1 MANRVGPEEKA
12 RRNINSQLSDADW
25 TEIDNVF
32 GTGYIEEY
40 ETKSGPA
47 DYVLVVDGE
56 ILGIIEAKKKS
67 EDPYGAH
74 AQADRYAKDIETH
87 YEFGKNGRYS
97 VPFIF
102 TTNGEEIYFRDLR
115 EKSPTERQLR
125 SFHRP
130 EGLRKLMQKDYE
142 NSLNWFD
149 EHSIDETRKGL
160 WNNQK
165 GAIRGDDENKGIE
178 PALQEGK
185 RKVLVQMATGTG
197 KTWMAAAQIHRL
209 LESGLVNRALFL
221 VDRKNLG
228 KQAATEF
235 ENFDLNGPYQ
245 LGEEY
250 EVERLESGEYTDR
263 ADIVVSTLQGMYSL
277 LENHEEYDIPQDAFD
292 LIVTDEVHRSI
303 YGEWKIVLSHFDSYQ
318 IGLTA
323 TPAQHTIAY
332 FDEWVY
338 KYPYWDAVEDGKVVP
353 YETYRIETDITMEG
367 LDYDGKHYNPG
378 QLERD
383 ITVPDRNY
391 RIAKEFREN
400 SEDDEKTLVFAIN
413 DAHANELEKQFRK
426 VYSDKSQNYVQKITY
441 KTDNPEGKLSNFK
454 NPNMDEPTIAVTVEM
469 VSTGTDVKPIE
480 NIVFVRPVKSPI
492 LYNQMV
498 GRGTRKCE
506 DIGKKKFTIYDC
518 VGVIEYFNDQEQPP
532 FDQYRPTEEQETS
545 STNEEDEEKEDET
558 EKIVKADD
566 VTDQIQSSGYVFR
579 TEEGEEMKPD
589 DYISAFEKYI
599 RNNKHQIDAIKAI
612 ENKPSELKRED
623 LEKLNEKLRERSEN
637 FTEEKLK
644 KAYSEEMTDLVG
656 LIKHALGEQEFPT
669 TEERVEKAFEAW
681 EQNQEFTEEE
691 KKWLQMMKEHF
702 KREKTIK
709 KEDFQDIP
717 FIRKGGWD
725 AAAEAFGGEEKLKDT
740 LQKLNN
746 EVILA

>member
-1 MANRVGPEEKA
+1 MANRNGPEENA
-12 RRNINSQLSDADW
+12 REKIESKLSKSGWKD
-25 TEIDNVF
+25 IDSVS
-32 GTGYIEEY
+32 GTGYDDEY
-40 ETKSGPA
+40 ESESGPA
-47 DYVLVVDGE
+47 DYILIVDGE
-56 ILGIIEAKKKS
+56 ILGIIEAKKPS
-67 EDPYGAH
+67 EDPYGASS
-74 AQADRYAKDIETH
+74 QAERYAKDIETN
-87 YEFGKNGRYS
+87 YEFGRNGRYS
-97 VPFIF
+97 IPFIF
-102 TTNGEEIYFRDLR
+102 TSNGEEVYFRDLR

-125 SFHRP
+125 TFHRP
-130 EGLRKLMQKDYE
+130 EGLRKLMRKNYGE
-142 NSLNWFD
+142 SLNWFD
-149 EHSIDETRKGL
+149 QHPISETRKGL
-160 WNNQK
+160 WDNQI
-165 GAIRGDDENKGIE
+165 GAIRGDGRNKGIE

-197 KTWMAAAQIHRL
+197 KTWMAAAEIHRL
-209 LESGLVNRALFL
+209 MESDLVNRVLFL

-250 EVERLESGEYTDR
+250 EVERLTSGEYTDR

-277 LENHEEYDIPQDAFD
+277 LENHDEYEIPQDAFD
-292 LIVTDEVHRSI
+292 LVVTDEVHRSV
-303 YGEWKIVLSHFDSYQ
+303 YGEWKVVLSHFDSYQ

-332 FDEWVY
+332 FDEWVF
-338 KYPYWDAVEDGKVVP
+338 KYPYWDAVEDGHVVP

-367 LDYDGKHYNPG
+367 IYYDGEQYAPG

-383 ITVPDRNY
+383 ITVPDRNFK
-391 RIAKEFREN
+391 IAKEFREN
-400 SEDDEKTLVFAIN
+400 SEDGQKTLVFAIN

-426 VYSDKSQNYVQKITY
+426 IYSDKPQNYVQKITY
-441 KTDNPEGKLSNFK
+441 KTDNPGDKLSNFK

-480 NIVFVRPVKSPI
+480 NIIFVRPVKSPI

-506 DIGKKKFTIYDC
+506 DIEKEKFTIYDC

-532 FDQYRPTEEQETS
+532 FDQYRPTEENQS
-545 STNEEDEEKEDET
+545 STDEDRDDEEDET
-558 EKIVKADD
+558 TKIVKADD
-566 VTDQIQSSGYVFR
+566 ITDKIENSGYVFQ
-579 TEEGEEMKPD
+579 TDDGKELKPD
-589 DYISAFEKYI
+589 DYISSFEKYI
-599 RNNKHQIDAIKAI
+599 RNNKDQIEAIKAI
-612 ENKPSELKRED
+612 ENQPSELERED
-623 LEKLNEKLRERSEN
+623 LENLNEKLRSQSEK

-656 LIKHALGEQEFPT
+656 LIKHALGEEEFPT

-681 EQNQEFTEEE
+681 EQNQVFSKEE
-691 KKWLQMMKEHF
+691 KKWLEMMKSHF
-702 KREKTIK
+702 KREKMIK
-709 KEDFQDIP
+709 EEDFQHVP
-717 FIRKGGWD
+717 FIRKGGWN
-725 AAAEAFGGEEKLKDT
+725 AAAEAFGGEQELKET
-740 LQKLNN
+740 LEQLNN